1 MNNDYSTSP
10 SQNLKIAF
18 ANILEIANLSC
29 KSMQLQ
35 SYIVDLI
42 KSDAP
47 DSRKMIEEYQQEICI
62 LNNKIIAL
70 KWDDMVTIHVP
81 LSDIKEDG
89 QEFEVMKKAAEN
101 GIASA
106 QYSLGMWY
114 DTVAGNKEEAEKWCN
129 NAKENGYRSSV
140 IAEESQNPD

>member
-47 DSRKMIEEYQQEICI
+47 DSRKMIEEYQQR
-62 LNNKIIAL
+62 
-70 KWDDMVTIHVP
+70 
-81 LSDIKEDG
+81 
-89 QEFEVMKKAAEN
+89 
-101 GIASA
+101 SA
-106 QYSLGMWY
+106 F
-114 DTVAGNKEEAEKWCN
+114 
-129 NAKENGYRSSV
+129 
-140 IAEESQNPD
+140 